1 MPILSNTL
9 NKTIQAIQ
17 NTAMKCIFKL
27 NYLTSTEEVTR
38 ISSLP
43 TIIER
48 SHLLNERYLKIC
60 IKFENPLIR
69 KYEFLLDF
77 NLIIWQVIFL
87 TVQFFFSALDP
98 IETPNETFSTIGFVI
113 FE

>member
-60 IKFENPLIR
+60 IKFENPLITELIHQYIDGL
-69 KYEFLLDF
+69 KNFMNQTFLCDF
-77 NLIIWQVIFL
+77 KDIIESLMRRQ
-87 TVQFFFSALDP
+87 T
-98 IETPNETFSTIGFVI
+98 
-113 FE
+113 